1 MCYHIQIMHDEEQ
14 TQDPVHARQAFY
26 QIKCIPEFNTV
37 FISIPLMD
45 TEVGHVLGM
54 GQLYYIF
61 NVVPIKI
68 PMIFFKKAEENPKI
82 HMETCKIPQLV
93 KSNPKQKDLDQQHD
107 KTLDP

>member
-1 MCYHIQIMHDEEQ
+1 MCYHIQIMNDEEQ

-26 QIKCIPEFNTV
+26 QLKCIPEFNIV
-37 FISIPLMD
+37 LIYIPLMD
-45 TEVGHVLGM
+45 TEVGHVLGV
-54 GQLYYIF
+54 GQPYYIF